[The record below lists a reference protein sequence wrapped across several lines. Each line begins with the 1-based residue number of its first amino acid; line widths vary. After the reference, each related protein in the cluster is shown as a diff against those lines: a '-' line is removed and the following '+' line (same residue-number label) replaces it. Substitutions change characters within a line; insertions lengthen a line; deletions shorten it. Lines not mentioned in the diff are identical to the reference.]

1 MAKKSKL
8 KAVSTKQWFQLFDDS
23 KGKLKVIFDRY
34 ELHDIWQ
41 DLMQRR
47 AEKNQH
53 QMFVILNRLWFELPD
68 HIYNIIENPEGY
80 QELLNLVES

>member
-34 ELHDIWQ
+34 ELHDVWQ

-47 AEKNQH
+47 AEKNQKE
-53 QMFVILNRLWFELPD
+53 MLSILNRLWFELPD
-68 HIYNIIENPEGY
+68 HIYNIIENPEGF
-80 QELLNLVES
+80 QELLNLVEN